1 MSGQKSCSLRKK
13 HTHQLQPCESAR
25 TDPIVEDEA
34 EKWFGI
40 LPKDGQMENTFAW
53 DKRTGR
59 MTLNGKIIEK

>member
-1 MSGQKSCSLRKK
+1 MNYS
-13 HTHQLQPCESAR
+13 HESAR

-40 LPKDGQMENTFAW
+40 LPKDGQIENTFAW